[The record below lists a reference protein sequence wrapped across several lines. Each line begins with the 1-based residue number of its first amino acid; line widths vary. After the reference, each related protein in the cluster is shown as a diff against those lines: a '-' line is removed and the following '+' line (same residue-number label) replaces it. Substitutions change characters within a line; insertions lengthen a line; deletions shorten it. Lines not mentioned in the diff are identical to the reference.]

1 MTHNTDPRPPRTW
14 WQRLVRGALPWA
26 AIAVLGGV
34 AIGQM
39 GGGGG
44 PDEGERVPTLAV
56 ELDDGRHFDLA
67 AQHGHVSVVNF
78 WGTYCPPCR
87 AEAPVLTR
95 AWQRMRGSGD
105 TLIGVAVDRAALTDV
120 TRFARGLGMAYP
132 IAVSPP
138 EIMGSFRVRMVPT
151 TVIVDRHGVV
161 ARTLVGEV
169 SDESLWSAIEA
180 ARGR

>member
-1 MTHNTDPRPPRTW
+1 MTRTVDPRVARSW

-26 AIAVLGGV
+26 AIAVLGGI
-34 AIGQM
+34 AIAQM

-44 PDEGERVPTLAV
+44 PDEGELVPALEV
-56 ELDDGRHFDLA
+56 ELDDGRQFDLA
-67 AQHGHVSVVNF
+67 AQRGHVSVVNF

-95 AWQRMRGSGD
+95 AWQRLRGSGD
-105 TLIGVAVDRAALTDV
+105 TLIGVAVDRAPLADV
-120 TRFARGLGMAYP
+120 TRFARRLGMAYP

-138 EIMGSFRVRMVPT
+138 AIMASFRVRLVPT

-169 SDESLWSAIEA
+169 SDDSLASAIEA
-180 ARGR
+180 ARAR

>member
-1 MTHNTDPRPPRTW
+1 MTRTADPRAPRSW

-26 AIAVLGGV
+26 AIAVLGGI
-34 AIGQM
+34 AIAQM

-56 ELDDGRHFDLA
+56 DLDDGRHFDLG
-67 AQHGHVSVVNF
+67 AQRGHVSVVNF

-95 AWQRMRGSGD
+95 VWQRLRGSGD
-105 TLIGVAVDRAALTDV
+105 TLIGVAVDRAPLSDV

-132 IAVSPP
+132 IAIGPADVL
-138 EIMGSFRVRMVPT
+138 GSFRVRLVPT

-169 SDESLWSAIEA
+169 SDASLWRAIEA
-180 ARGR
+180 ARAR